1 MDGSTRLIEAEKKC
15 FPWPVTDQCT
25 FHWLARSLV
34 GKAIWPWA
42 TELIGIQIGGVS
54 AGNSSLTGCA
64 TTLTP
69 GKEIGYQGPGNRLVR
84 PSKDFISMHW
94 EISGGTSGKE

>member
-1 MDGSTRLIEAEKKC
+1 MAGA
-15 FPWPVTDQCT
+15 
-25 FHWLARSLV
+25 LV

-42 TELIGIQIGGVS
+42 TGALIGIQIGDVS

-64 TTLTP
+64 TTQTP

-94 EISGGTSGKE
+94 EISGGTSGRE